1 MIRTVLL
8 LVIAL
13 VIALLAMLNWATLA
27 APTAVSL
34 GVTVIQ
40 APLGLIMLGLTV
52 LLAILFVAYVV
63 YLQGSVLVETR
74 RHTKEMQTQRDLADK
89 AEASRFTE
97 LRQYLEVKLQQTE
110 LDGRNDRDALLARIA
125 ALETSLV
132 ARAEQSDN
140 SNAAY
145 LGQLQDRLDR
155 GERLSGGQTLRGPN
169 DPLVI

>member
-1 MIRTVLL
+1 MIRSVLL

-27 APTAVSL
+27 APTDVSL
-34 GVTVIQ
+34 GVTVVQ

-97 LRQYLEVKLQQTE
+97 LRNFLETQENTHMS
-110 LDGRNDRDALLARIA
+110 RNADRHAALLARVEQLEASVRLRADQTDNTVA
-125 ALETSLV
+125 AHI
-132 ARAEQSDN
+132 
-140 SNAAY
+140 
-145 LGQLQDRLDR
+145 GQLEDRLDR
-155 GERLSGGQTLRGPN
+155 RASVGTSAPQF
-169 DPLVI
+169 